1 MFATSATKIQTVASD
16 GVISSAGRKMDLP
29 VFDKTV
35 KYIKKVV
42 SCMMVPLLLGYKLK
56 MLAITHFNF
65 ISESSQ

>member
-42 SCMMVPLLLGYKLK
+42 SCMMVPLLLGY
-56 MLAITHFNF
+56 IN
-65 ISESSQ
+65 